1 MIDHYALPPDKLQKA
16 IALDHTY
23 KIIGL
28 GDLAFMLLLLVLML
42 ELGGW
47 RWLRD
52 RLPARFQGL
61 VFFTTIVSALTLSS
75 LPFGIWAHHVSLAYG
90 LSVQG
95 WASWFGDRGKS
106 LLLVLV
112 VAVPLLL
119 GVRELLRRTP
129 RRAWLWIAVAAV
141 PVQLVLVF
149 ASPYVIDPLFERF
162 EPLATGHAA
171 LVAKLSR
178 VIDKSGESIP
188 PSRMFLMKASDK
200 HTTLNAYVT
209 GFGASKRVV
218 VWDTTA
224 DQRPDDEVLF
234 VFGHELGHYAL
245 GHVVRGIVIGCLGG
259 FVLLFIVQRLVL
271 LLARRYR
278 IERLDD
284 LAAFGLY
291 ALVLAVLG
299 LAGEPIGNALSR
311 AQEHD
316 ADIYGQEV
324 IHGLVSDPQQTAAH
338 AFQALG
344 EQSLDRPDPSALW
357 VWWSYS
363 HPSISERVRFAAQYD
378 PWARGTPR
386 YFQARSADDH
396 GGRGP

>member
-1 MIDHYALPPDKLQKA
+1 MIDRYTLTPGQLQKA

-28 GDLAFMLLLLVLML
+28 GDLCFALVLLLLML

-47 RWLRD
+47 RWVRD
-52 RLPARFQGL
+52 RVARGRAS
-61 VFFTTIVSALTLSS
+61 VFFAVFVGALVLAS
-75 LPFGIWAHHVSLAYG
+75 LPFGVWAHHVSLAYG

-95 WASWFGDRGKS
+95 WGSWFGDRAKS
-106 LLLVLV
+106 LVLSLV

-119 GVRELLRRTP
+119 GARVLLRRAP
-129 RRAWLWIAVAAV
+129 HRAWLWIALAAV
-141 PVQLVLVF
+141 PVQLALVF

-162 EPLATGHAA
+162 EPLSAGHAA
-171 LVAKLSR
+171 LVEKLAR
-178 VIDKSGESIP
+178 VVDRSGESIP
-188 PSRMFLMKASDK
+188 PSRMFIMKASDK

-245 GHVVRGIVIGCLGG
+245 GHVVRGLVIGCLAG
-259 FVLLFIVQRLVL
+259 FLVLFLAQRLVL
-271 LLARRYR
+271 RLMSRYR
-278 IERLDD
+278 LERLDD
-284 LAAFGLY
+284 LAAFGLHAIVLVML
-291 ALVLAVLG
+291 ALAM
-299 LAGEPIGNALSR
+299 EPIGNALSR
-311 AQEHD
+311 RQEHD
-316 ADIYGQEV
+316 ADIYGQE
-324 IHGLVSDPQQTAAH
+324 ILHGLVPDPRQTAAH

-344 EQSLDRPDPSALW
+344 EQSLDLPDPSPLW
-357 VWWSYS
+357 VWWRYS

-378 PWARGTPR
+378 PWTLGTPR
-386 YFQARSADDH
+386 YFR
-396 GGRGP
+396 